1 MNLVFQRKIDRYLG
15 VFLCRLLSLIPFQE
29 RTAKEKP
36 VKVLVIL
43 LSEMGSLVL
52 AYPMFQSLKKKYPD
66 AAIHAL
72 VFKQNR
78 EILDIMEVIPK
89 GNIHTIDN
97 QSVFAFGRD
106 FLSVLRTI
114 RSLRFD
120 AVMDC
125 ELFAR
130 VSSVLSRLS
139 GAPLRAGFHPYTQEG
154 LYRGSFINRPVL
166 YNPYQHISTQFVTL
180 VEALDSRT
188 WPRAK
193 REIPIHQDDV
203 PQVPFDDA
211 EVGAFGEKLFR
222 DFSVLKEKRLV
233 LLYPSGG
240 ILPIRAWPHEYYC
253 GLAERLIGDGYAMA
267 IIGMKEDKAQARKI
281 VAHCA
286 SPDCIDLT
294 GYTKSIREL
303 LILFHMA
310 DILIT
315 NDGGPGQFAA
325 LTPIQSIVFYGPET
339 PKLYGPLDKK
349 AQVLHLSLSCSPC
362 LTAYNHRNSPCDG
375 DNQCLKGIGM
385 EEVYEK
391 VVERMASKQDSAKK
405 IGGNPR

>member
-1 MNLVFQRKIDRYLG
+1 MNLIIQRKIDRYLG
-15 VFLCRLLSLIPFQE
+15 VFLCRLLSLIPFRE
-29 RTAKEKP
+29 RPVKEKP
-36 VKVLVIL
+36 EKILVIL

-52 AYPMFQSLKKKYPD
+52 AYPMFQALKNIYPD

-72 VFKQNR
+72 VFKRNR
-78 EILDIMEVIPK
+78 EILDIMELIPK

-97 QSVFAFGRD
+97 QSVSTFGRGS
-106 FLSVLRTI
+106 LSVLRTI
-114 RSLRFD
+114 RSLKFD

-166 YNPYQHISTQFVTL
+166 YNPYQHISTQFMTL
-180 VEALDSRT
+180 AAALDSNTR
-188 WPRAK
+188 PRAK
-193 REIPIHQDDV
+193 REVSIQMEEV
-203 PQVPFDDA
+203 PHVHFDKE
-211 EVGAFGEKLFR
+211 EVGAFGEELFR
-222 DFSVLKEKRLV
+222 DFSVLREKGLI

-240 ILPIRAWPHEYYC
+240 ILPIRAWPHAYYC
-253 GLAERLIGDGYAMA
+253 GLAERLIRDGYAMG
-267 IIGMKEDKAQARKI
+267 IIGMKEDKAQAQKI

-286 SPDCIDLT
+286 SPGCIDLT

-303 LILFHMA
+303 LFLFHIA
-310 DILIT
+310 DLLIT

-325 LTPIQSIVFYGPET
+325 LTPIQSIIFYGPET

-349 AQVLHLSLSCSPC
+349 SLVFHLPLSCSPC

-375 DNQCLKGIGM
+375 DNQCLKGIRM

-391 VVERMASKQDSAKK
+391 VVEKMALKKDSVQK
-405 IGGNPR
+405 IGGNPL

>member
-1 MNLVFQRKIDRYLG
+1 
-15 VFLCRLLSLIPFQE
+15 
-29 RTAKEKP
+29 
-36 VKVLVIL
+36 
-43 LSEMGSLVL
+43 MGSLVL
-52 AYPMFQSLKKKYPD
+52 AYPMFQTLRKKYPD

-78 EILDIMEVIPK
+78 EILDIMDVIPK

-97 QSVFAFGRD
+97 QSVSTFGRD
-106 FLSVLRTI
+106 TLGVLKTI

-120 AVMDC
+120 AVLDC

-154 LYRGSFINRPVL
+154 LYRGAFINRPVL
-166 YNPYQHISTQFVTL
+166 YNPYQHISTQYVTL
-180 VEALDSRT
+180 AEALDSST
-188 WPRAK
+188 WPMAK
-193 REIPIHQDDV
+193 REASRPLEQV
-203 PQVPFDDA
+203 PQVSFEKE
-211 EVGAFGEKLFR
+211 EVGAFGEKLLR
-222 DFSVLKEKRLV
+222 DFTVLKEKRLI
-233 LLYPSGG
+233 LIYPSGG
-240 ILPIRAWPHEYYC
+240 ILPIRAWPHKSYC
-253 GLAERLIGDGYAMA
+253 ELAARLIRDGYAIV
-267 IIGMKEDKAQARKI
+267 IIGMKEDKGQAQKI

-303 LILFHMA
+303 LFLFHMA
-310 DILIT
+310 DLLIT

-349 AQVLHLSLSCSPC
+349 ALVLHLPLSCSPC

-375 DNQCLKGIGM
+375 DNQCLKGIGL

-391 VVERMASKQDSAKK
+391 ALERMALKKDSANK
-405 IGGNPR
+405 IGGDLH